1 LITTLRLSSYE
12 KLHDFFDRFGLPV
25 ADVQTGMKD
34 AVEAAYKLAKKG
46 ETVLLSPCCASFMF
60 FNKSTLSIT
69 NY

>member
-1 LITTLRLSSYE
+1 MGLHNE

-46 ETVLLSPCCASFMF
+46 ETVLSVSYTHLISCACTAER
-60 FNKSTLSIT
+60 KR
-69 NY
+69 